1 MLTSEQPQDL
11 SPDIY
16 PPSPTDDSV
25 PVDRSDSTDVIPSP
39 HGQVTWRAAWQEWAV
54 ALLYLVL
61 DVLAWGALYSLMSY
75 LRSDA
80 YYATPLQLLIVELV
94 QIVVIVQA
102 LLIIGGYDRNNEMRN
117 LSYTTEHILALVG
130 AAVVSSLLIYSA
142 ATYDNSMKPSRAV
155 LLLSFIV
162 FVPLSLGYRRL
173 IRRFVSASTANRAFL
188 VVGSGELA
196 AEFYREYLKSPNR
209 QRLEFL
215 DLERQRV
222 GEHIAGSESPI
233 IEGDLAT
240 KLQNLTERYS
250 GVILAERIDRV
261 GPDLLDRLVRTQFQQ
276 TRVYTLESFYEAFWR
291 YVPIQALDPF
301 WPLQMGFQ
309 LARVSPYHYLKRLFD
324 VIFAVTALT
333 LCLPVLSLVTAL
345 VWIRDGRPIFF
356 RQTRVGREGALFTI
370 LKFRTMKLPTVAPE
384 AEDIYT
390 RAGDPRVTGLGRI
403 LRKLPI

>member
-11 SPDIY
+11 SPDMY

-117 LSYTTEHILALVG
+117 LSYTTEHILGLVG

-188 VVGSGELA
+188 VVGSGEVA
-196 AEFYREYLKSPNR
+196 AAVYREYLKSPNR
-209 QRLEFL
+209 PRPALL
-215 DLERQRV
+215 DLER
-222 GEHIAGSESPI
+222 A
-233 IEGDLAT
+233 
-240 KLQNLTERYS
+240 
-250 GVILAERIDRV
+250 
-261 GPDLLDRLVRTQFQQ
+261 
-276 TRVYTLESFYEAFWR
+276 
-291 YVPIQALDPF
+291 
-301 WPLQMGFQ
+301 
-309 LARVSPYHYLKRLFD
+309 
-324 VIFAVTALT
+324 
-333 LCLPVLSLVTAL
+333 
-345 VWIRDGRPIFF
+345 
-356 RQTRVGREGALFTI
+356 
-370 LKFRTMKLPTVAPE
+370 
-384 AEDIYT
+384 
-390 RAGDPRVTGLGRI
+390 
-403 LRKLPI
+403 